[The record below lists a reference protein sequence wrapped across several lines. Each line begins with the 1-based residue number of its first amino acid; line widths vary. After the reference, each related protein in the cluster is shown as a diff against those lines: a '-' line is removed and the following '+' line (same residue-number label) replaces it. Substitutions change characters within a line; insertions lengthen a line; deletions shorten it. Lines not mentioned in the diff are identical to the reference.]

1 MCYSVCISSFHA
13 GLRQRSIFV
22 VVVHVCLIATLASR
36 QCMAAHRVSENRIL
50 FKKSKSGLMTFYI
63 VPNDYIYVIWYIF
76 DLIGCALGAQW
87 AVDSAQWAVFLT
99 FLFVK
104 LGSYNFVFSLEF
116 GFIIIFVNYLVCT
129 GCTVGC
135 KQCTVGVFSNFF
147 VCKARKL

>member
-1 MCYSVCISSFHA
+1 MVESLQF
-13 GLRQRSIFV
+13 
-22 VVVHVCLIATLASR
+22 LIEKQTTGSLKAIG
-36 QCMAAHRVSENRIL
+36 RVKVTNDLQWFDRFFEIL
-50 FKKSKSGLMTFYI
+50 FKKLKLGLMTFYI

-116 GFIIIFVNYLVCT
+116 GFHKHF
-129 GCTVGC
+129 C
-135 KQCTVGVFSNFF
+135 KLFGVHWVHSG
-147 VCKARKL
+147 L